1 MGKIFS
7 FKIPFSFLTIHFKK
21 QLIKQKKSSI
31 NAVHS
36 NFEVINYLILATSI
50 QGKAS
55 LSFGVYIPLYTLSPC
70 LFAFL

>member
-1 MGKIFS
+1 MKVFLS
-7 FKIPFSFLTIHFKK
+7 KFPLVFLTIHFKK

-36 NFEVINYLILATSI
+36 NFEVTNDLILATSI

-55 LSFGVYIPLYTLSPC
+55 LSFGVRMPLHTLSPWV
-70 LFAFL
+70 FAFL